1 MGSTNAQTV
10 VAVWSEK
17 KKKNQQSLLC
27 QKKTEKDQVWEEIPP
42 PTASGW
48 VSILDLQLYFG
59 RWVDSERKCTTSGS
73 AGHLDRAEDS
83 AGKSPWVGEFS
94 GSLSIHGNAFPRA
107 QGGREPREARENK
120 RRVA

>member
-17 KKKNQQSLLC
+17 KINNLYSARRRLGK
-27 QKKTEKDQVWEEIPP
+27 EQVWEEIPP